1 MHCEAANYLQKGF
14 VAAKRDRIVLRGY
27 TIFSSFVIINNML
40 EPKRR
45 SRPLWFVSALFLFQ
59 RTVNNMELLAKYV
72 IPLDC
77 RAKKNSHRIAGS
89 GPRCPMCGKFQ
100 KQFIRNGSTATDFA
114 FRAAQYLS
122 PRPVKPFSSQV
133 HLIYRVYT
141 ATWHKKDDLN
151 LYEALDDILVKE
163 GVLADDNRKIIR
175 SRDGSRVLYDKDNP
189 RAEIYIYDY
198 KEEDDL
204 WLHKTVQKCLR
215 WIASLVSTNPETGI
229 PN

>member
-1 MHCEAANYLQKGF
+1 
-14 VAAKRDRIVLRGY
+14 
-27 TIFSSFVIINNML
+27 
-40 EPKRR
+40 
-45 SRPLWFVSALFLFQ
+45 
-59 RTVNNMELLAKYV
+59 MELLAEYV
-72 IPLDC
+72 IPLDP

-114 FRAAQYLS
+114 FRAAQYLH
-122 PRPVKPFSSQV
+122 PKPARPFGGTV

-163 GVLADDNRKIIR
+163 GILEDDNRKIIR
-175 SRDGSRVLYDKDNP
+175 SRDGSRVLYDKDDP

-198 KEEDDL
+198 REEDDP
-204 WLHKTVQKCLR
+204 WLLATVQRCLQ
-215 WIASLVSTNPETGI
+215 WIGSLASTKRQTDTPR
-229 PN
+229 

>member
-1 MHCEAANYLQKGF
+1 
-14 VAAKRDRIVLRGY
+14 
-27 TIFSSFVIINNML
+27 
-40 EPKRR
+40 
-45 SRPLWFVSALFLFQ
+45 
-59 RTVNNMELLAKYV
+59 MELLVKYV
-72 IPLDC
+72 IPLDT

-114 FRAAQYLS
+114 FRAAQYLT
-122 PRPVKPFSSQV
+122 PRPVKSFGGQV

-163 GVLADDNRKIIR
+163 GILADDNRKIIR

-204 WLHKTVQKCLR
+204 WLLKPVQKCLR
-215 WIASLVSTNPETGI
+215 WIASLVSTNPGTET